1 MMYSALVCIKQRE
14 RERETRIKPRAQTR
28 WTDALRMT
36 NESGAM
42 MGVDSKDIRD
52 FGPHKGMTG
61 IGIFQNGLKGLIY
74 LPSKM
79 GLFLK

>member
-1 MMYSALVCIKQRE
+1 
-14 RERETRIKPRAQTR
+14 
-28 WTDALRMT
+28 MT

-42 MGVDSKDIRD
+42 MGMDSKDIRD